1 MVGAGALGWVWFA
14 YTEAYA
20 AANVRPEEVGV
31 DPLRVLSVTVT
42 ILLPLAVI
50 LGLPVLVAWMLWR
63 ERPVLAS
70 GGAVAAWLIL
80 WRLFVWAPSA
90 VFYILVLIG
99 LLAIVLPVVPRP
111 AWVGPRLGKAG
122 RRLTIIV
129 SAGVIGLAGVATANA
144 GDAVRDLNRPSSR
157 RSFAGMVLG
166 IRAPKVCLAG
176 HASLGAPANKP
187 MRLLGTAND
196 VHVLLDG
203 EHVWRVPAGV
213 TALQPVES
221 DDECVRL

>member
-1 MVGAGALGWVWFA
+1 M
-14 YTEAYA
+14 
-20 AANVRPEEVGV
+20 
-31 DPLRVLSVTVT
+31 
-42 ILLPLAVI
+42 
-50 LGLPVLVAWMLWR
+50 
-63 ERPVLAS
+63 
-70 GGAVAAWLIL
+70 IL

-111 AWVGPRLGKAG
+111 FWMGPRLGKAA

-144 GDAVRDLNRPSSR
+144 GDAVGDLNRPSSS

-176 HASLGAPANKP
+176 NASLGAPTKKA

-196 VHVLLDG
+196 VHVLLLRK
-203 EHVWRVPAGV
+203 HVWRVPAGV

-221 DDECVRL
+221 DGECVRL